1 MLWHP
6 DQYENKGKLNTQNK
20 LETCFYVFFLNN
32 NKIKKI
38 FENMI
43 IITVKKHDFK
53 LVQTLSKSRIK
64 TGSGRGSKCS

>member
-1 MLWHP
+1 MFL
-6 DQYENKGKLNTQNK
+6 
-20 LETCFYVFFLNN
+20 CFFLNN

-38 FENMI
+38 FENII

-64 TGSGRGSKCS
+64 TGSGRGSKSS